1 MKKLLTSFMA
11 FMVVS
16 VFATVVS
23 CAKIETRDRSKISLS
38 LFKSELALIP
48 VFEKQQP
55 TAKITETM
63 FQNAIYDA
71 LETNGISWWNC
82 NWGLKIYLLW

>member
-23 CAKIETRDRSKISLS
+23 CAKIETRDRSKISLF

-48 VFEKQQP
+48 VF
-55 TAKITETM
+55 
-63 FQNAIYDA
+63 
-71 LETNGISWWNC
+71 
-82 NWGLKIYLLW
+82 